1 MIYLAKMNNNEK
13 IITQI
18 QENDFNLNLIND
30 IIIEL
35 SQRPNPLHFEIIDLL
50 LDTLS
55 NEELSKININI
66 VYLLGELGKI
76 ASLEQKYIQY
86 LYETFYVSDRWIR
99 SEILKVLEK
108 NLDLV
113 KSNSN
118 FIQILSSA
126 LKEEYE
132 SNIIIALKIIRQL
145 DKFPAPLFKSIL
157 VVLNK
162 TESKLNENIA
172 KVIERHLNDDFLIF
186 ELLNQ
191 NDNYRI
197 LKPHGLRLI
206 LQAFF
211 PSTNKIENFQTLIEN
226 SDWEDEEKSKF
237 LKEIA
242 IIRNLV
248 NRI

>member
-1 MIYLAKMNNNEK
+1 MNNNEK
-13 IITQI
+13 IITKI

-35 SQRPNPLHFEIIDLL
+35 SQRPNPLHFEIIDFL
-50 LDTLS
+50 LDTFN

-76 ASLEQKYIQY
+76 TSLEQKYIQY

-99 SEILKVLEK
+99 TEILKVLET
-108 NLDLV
+108 NIEVV

-118 FIQILSSA
+118 FIQVISSA

-132 SNIIIALKIIRQL
+132 SNTIIALKIIRQL
-145 DKFPAPLFKSIL
+145 DKYPAPIFKSFL

-162 TESKLNENIA
+162 AQSKLKETID
-172 KVIERHLNDDFLIF
+172 KVINRHFKDESLIF

-191 NDNYRI
+191 NNNYRI

-226 SDWEDEEKSKF
+226 SDWEEENKSQF
-237 LKEIA
+237 LKEID